1 MVSYP
6 RRRINPKLVAA
17 SRNYRLQQRDQA
29 ILTGWG
35 SLQNFSRDLH
45 AADHAYTPLLRER
58 FARLA
63 HLVLFHIDCP
73 GEEIWLPED
82 AQ

>member
-1 MVSYP
+1 VVAYP

-17 SRNYRLQQRDQA
+17 SRDCILQQQKQA
-29 ILTGWG
+29 RLTDWG
-35 SLQNFSRDLH
+35 SIQNFSRDLH
-45 AADHAYTPLLRER
+45 ADDHAYTPLLRER

-63 HLVLFHIDCP
+63 DVVLFHIDNP
-73 GEEIWLPED
+73 GEDVWLPED

>member
-1 MVSYP
+1 MVAYP
-6 RRRINPKLVAA
+6 RRRVNPKLVAA
-17 SRNYRLQQRDQA
+17 SRNCVLKQQKQA
-29 ILTGWG
+29 VLTNWG

-45 AADHAYTPLLRER
+45 AEDHAYSPLLRER

-63 HLVLFHIDCP
+63 QVVLFDIDYP
-73 GEEIWLPED
+73 GEDVWLPED

>member
-17 SRNYRLQQRDQA
+17 SRNCVLKQQTQA
-29 ILTGWG
+29 VLTNWG

-45 AADHAYTPLLRER
+45 ADDHAYTPLLRER

-63 HLVLFHIDCP
+63 HVVAFHIDHP